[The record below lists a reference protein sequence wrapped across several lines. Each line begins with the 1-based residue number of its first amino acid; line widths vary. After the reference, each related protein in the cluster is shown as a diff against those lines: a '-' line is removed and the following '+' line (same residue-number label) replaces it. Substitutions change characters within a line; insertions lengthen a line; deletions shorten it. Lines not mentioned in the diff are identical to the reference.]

1 MDVSLRRNKLN
12 MIRKLLF
19 GSFILIISWA
29 VTSCEAL
36 SGCKV
41 CKQVTYID
49 GVSAFEGSPEQY
61 CDAKLLSIETTK
73 DYVTVVPRSNGNVS
87 K

>member
-1 MDVSLRRNKLN
+1 

-19 GSFILIISWA
+19 GMFILIISCV

-49 GVSAFEGSPEQY
+49 GVYAFEGSPEQY
-61 CDAKLLSIETTK
+61 CDAKLVSIETAK
-73 DYVTVVPRSNGNVS
+73 DYVSGSTRI
-87 K
+87 KWECK